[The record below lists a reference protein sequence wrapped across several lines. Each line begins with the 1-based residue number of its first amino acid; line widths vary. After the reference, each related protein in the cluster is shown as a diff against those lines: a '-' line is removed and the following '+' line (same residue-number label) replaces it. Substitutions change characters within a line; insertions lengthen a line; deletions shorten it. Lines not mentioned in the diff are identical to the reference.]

1 VTLLER
7 VAAFLSERG
16 VAHALIGA
24 AALAV
29 HGVSRSTLDQDL
41 LVLDRQVLSSDFWQT
56 LTELAAVDVRPG
68 DSDDPLAGVV
78 RVSQGPDRV
87 VDVVVGRYQWQQDII
102 ARATKIGLHQ
112 LPVAQRSDL
121 ILLKLYAG
129 GSQDKWDIEQLLA
142 IDSGVETLAAVD
154 AHIASLPA
162 RSRDIWTTLRPR
174 P

>member
-7 VAAFLSERG
+7 VAALLSARG
-16 VAHALIGA
+16 IRHALIGA

-41 LVLDRQVLSSDFWQT
+41 LVHDRRVLDPDFWA
-56 LTELAAVDVRPG
+56 ELSGAASIDIRTG
-68 DSDDPLAGVV
+68 DADDPLAGVV
-78 RVSQGPDRV
+78 RASDEGERA
-87 VDVVVGRYQWQQDII
+87 VDVVVGRYQWQQHVLE
-102 ARATKIGLHQ
+102 RATTIGEYQ
-112 LPVAQRSDL
+112 LPVVQRADL

-142 IDSGVETLAAVD
+142 IDSSAEALASID

-162 RSRDIWTTLRPR
+162 RSRELWRALRPAR
-174 P
+174 